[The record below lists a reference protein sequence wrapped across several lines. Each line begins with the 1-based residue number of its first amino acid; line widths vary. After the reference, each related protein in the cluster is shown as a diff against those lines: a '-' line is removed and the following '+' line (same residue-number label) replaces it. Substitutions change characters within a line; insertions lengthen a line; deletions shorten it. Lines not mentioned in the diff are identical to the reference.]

1 MNNVQESHPDLNKD
15 PKASED
21 FQRVKMAYDRLRSSQ
36 DEEERLRTSEKE
48 YESREEEERRQ
59 GRGNTFKPGVNMKL
73 IVMKHVAPA

>member
-48 YESREEEERRQ
+48 YESREEERRQ

-73 IVMKHVAPA
+73 IVMKHVVPA

>member
-1 MNNVQESHPDLNKD
+1 MNNAQESHPDLNKD

-48 YESREEEERRQ
+48 YESREEE
-59 GRGNTFKPGVNMKL
+59 
-73 IVMKHVAPA
+73 

>member
-1 MNNVQESHPDLNKD
+1 MNIVQESHPDLNKD

-36 DEEERLRTSEKE
+36 DEDERLRTSEKE

-59 GRGNTFKPGVNMKL
+59 GRGNTFKPGV
-73 IVMKHVAPA
+73 

>member
-1 MNNVQESHPDLNKD
+1 MNNAQESHPDLNKD

-36 DEEERLRTSEKE
+36 DEDERLRTSEKE

-59 GRGNTFKPGVNMKL
+59 GRGNTFKPGVSMKL